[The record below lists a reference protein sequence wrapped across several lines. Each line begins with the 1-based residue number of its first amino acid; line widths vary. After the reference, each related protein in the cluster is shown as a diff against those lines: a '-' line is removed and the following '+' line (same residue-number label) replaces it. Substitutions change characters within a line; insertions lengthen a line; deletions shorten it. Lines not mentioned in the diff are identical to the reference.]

1 MSIVRYSPPI
11 VFIFI
16 MSFFLPTI
24 ARGQEPVETEVASI
38 TEAACLAT
46 GADHATLSS
55 ADGVW
60 IEWQGE
66 IKAARIIM
74 RVAGAEASHTITLN
88 GQPVANVPI
97 YPDGEVCGGQEFTLE
112 IPAEAVYQGENLIAI
127 TNNALPG
134 DSWTAAN
141 VRLELVTDS
150 PPPTDPTPQVGI
162 ATSFTQQPIVSF
174 TSSYDGSTQQ
184 FKAQIPSGG
193 FAECA
198 ALSPTPLVIY
208 VHGRSSSMDEPFSNG
223 YDNAIGNKGW
233 LLAAPNLH
241 PTWPDNTYK
250 NTYASPESQAD
261 IVDTVDYMIDHCNV
275 KTNQIYLYGGSMG
288 GQTGLVTVA
297 KYPHI
302 FAALFDNKGP
312 SDMVVWYDESAAEHK
327 GRMKYE
333 CNIGGVKK
341 RPDENPFCYERRSGI
356 NFARNY
362 FHVPISITHS
372 LSDTLV
378 PIHHS
383 FDMRDAINSYSP
395 DYPASVFIDTVVGP
409 TCVDG
414 GAYHCYDP
422 DPNDVL
428 NFFQQYTLNNQPTHI
443 KAQLDTSKPFYWLN
457 VTQSGGEHWTVIE
470 AQYSAGTKTV
480 TINVTDPNP
489 LTLGFNL
496 GSNSQS
502 EVLPIPGMG
511 LPATTYL
518 IKGGGLNQTKNYNGS
533 GYFTANLSSTGAY
546 AFTISAL
553 SLSLSAADVVSG
565 NNIVSTIT
573 ATIVDRIG
581 NVVPNGTAVTF
592 VTNQG
597 TFANGLKTYNT
608 TVSGGQGKA
617 TAILTT
623 MDDAIVQATVG
634 LVSNTVLVDGNSN
647 SSNPD
652 VRVYLPAVVK

>member
-1 MSIVRYSPPI
+1 W
-11 VFIFI
+11 
-16 MSFFLPTI
+16 
-24 ARGQEPVETEVASI
+24 AQEPTETVVTSI
-38 TEAACLAT
+38 TEAACLAA
-46 GADHATLSS
+46 GAEYSSLPS

-66 IKAARIIM
+66 IKEARMIVRI
-74 RVAGAEASHTITLN
+74 AGADASHTITIN

-97 YPDGEVCGGQEFTLE
+97 YPDGEVCGGQEFVLE
-112 IPAEAVYQGENLIAI
+112 IPADAIYQGENLIAI
-127 TNNALPG
+127 TNDALSS

-141 VRLELVTDS
+141 VRLKVITDYQ
-150 PPPTDPTPQVGI
+150 PDAEPIPQVNI
-162 ATSFTQQPIVSF
+162 NAVSF
-174 TSSYDGSTQQ
+174 TKLQTITFNSSYDGTSQQ
-184 FKAQIPSGG
+184 FIAQIPSGG

-198 ALSPTPLVIY
+198 TLSPTPLVIY
-208 VHGRSSSMDEPFSNG
+208 VHGRSSSMKEPYYELNSHTNTFNLAVRS
-223 YDNAIGNKGW
+223 KGW
-233 LLAAPNLH
+233 LLAAPDLH
-241 PTWPDNTYK
+241 STWPDNTGK
-250 NTYASPESQAD
+250 NAYASPESQAD
-261 IVDTVDYMIDHCNV
+261 IVDTVDYMVDHCNV
-275 KTNQIYLYGGSMG
+275 NTNQIYLYGGSMG

-312 SDMVVWYDESAAEHK
+312 SDMVIWYDESAASHK
-327 GRMKYE
+327 GNMKEE
-333 CNIGGVKK
+333 CNIGGVEM

-362 FHVPISITHS
+362 FHIPISITHS
-372 LSDTLV
+372 LADTLV

-383 FDMRDAINSYSP
+383 FDMRDGINSYSP
-395 DYPASVFIDTVVGP
+395 VYPASVFVDTVVGP
-409 TCVDG
+409 TCDDN

-428 NFFQQYTLNNQPTHI
+428 AFFQQYTLYNQPAHI
-443 KAQLDTSKPFYWLN
+443 KTRLDTSKPFYWLN
-457 VTQSGGEHWTVIE
+457 LTQSGDDHWTAIE
-470 AQYSAGTKTV
+470 SQYSAGTKTV
-480 TINVTDPNP
+480 TTNVTDPNP

-496 GSNSQS
+496 GSNPQS

-511 LPATTYL
+511 LPTTTYL
-518 IKGGGLNQTKNYNGS
+518 IKGGGLNQIKNYNGS
-533 GYFTANLSSTGAY
+533 GYFTANLSSTGTY

-553 SLSLSAADVVSG
+553 SLTLAAADVVSG

-581 NVVPNGTAVTF
+581 NVVPNGTAVTL

-617 TAILTT
+617 IAILTT
-623 MDDAIVQATVG
+623 MDDAIVQTTVG

-647 SSNPD
+647 TSDPE
-652 VRVYLPAVVK
+652 VRIYLPVVTK